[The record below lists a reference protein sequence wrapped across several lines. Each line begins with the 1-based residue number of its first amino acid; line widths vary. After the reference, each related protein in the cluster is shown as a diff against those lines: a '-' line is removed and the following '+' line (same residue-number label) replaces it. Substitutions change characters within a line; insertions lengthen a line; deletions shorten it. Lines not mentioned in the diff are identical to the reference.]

1 MKHTS
6 FGLIAWLS
14 TTRIH
19 LPLAHV
25 ETHFRVTGEVA
36 VVEMQQIFEQTARE
50 SLDVTYS
57 FPLPGSAAVFR
68 CEMIIN
74 GRVTRAVVMEEKEA
88 RRVVEEKKAAGH
100 RTALVE
106 MERDNLFTLQLGN
119 ATPGDTIVI
128 RLAYFETLERLGTQ
142 LSLRIPFSPG
152 VRYIPGKPLLR
163 LNSGRGSADDTDQV
177 PDASRIT
184 PPRITRAHPDAATL
198 YVHGI
203 FDADEVTT
211 TSLTS
216 PTHPA
221 VVFPKGEQVEIELAL
236 AEEVPDRDLVLRW
249 EEKTALEPQPRA
261 WISVQGEE
269 IHALLQL
276 RAPQA
281 ADVSVA
287 GEDHVQ
293 DIYFLL
299 DRSGSMQGAKWQ
311 KCAEALHAFV
321 RELGARDRVWIT
333 CFESS
338 FQDFAERLMTRNEL
352 LADRG
357 FQTLA
362 RLGTAGGTELL
373 PALEHVLKINEV
385 HGTTKSAR
393 LILITD
399 GQVGNEP
406 AVLALLKKPVHAKL
420 PVHCFGIDDA
430 VNDAFLKSL
439 ARQTGGRCALMTPN
453 DDIPAAVRALAV
465 SLRRPVLTDL
475 WLEGEG
481 SLPNK
486 DGALADLHAGEV
498 MLVPLLLR
506 KGQVLHAAI
515 TARTPDGGA
524 WLQTFDLQP
533 TANSSDTSAPRLL
546 WAQRHISHLLEQ
558 GRPSEAVQ
566 AAIAHNLTCK
576 GASFVAWDEAEK
588 VPVANREVYQPSLD
602 SDTLEL
608 ACAGSVNFFE
618 GKVTD
623 YMKSAALAPCS
634 DDELVSEFSYNT
646 LKPAPLYSKKRS
658 SPAPFKRMIANAG
671 MPPLDAA
678 PAHPNDLLIEMSQK
692 YESWEQIAASK
703 TAYWA
708 LSFRHLL
715 KSSGLSLEDATAS
728 VIILHAWMKDSSQR
742 HLQLERLFAAMT
754 LSKTPHTELGA
765 FIRSH
770 ITAPHLDDLRRI
782 FSWLGQSSPEASTQL
797 SAP

>member
-1 MKHTS
+1 MNHTS

-14 TTRIH
+14 STRIH
-19 LPLAHV
+19 LPLSHV
-25 ETHFRVTGEVA
+25 ETRFRVTGEVA
-36 VVEMQQIFEQTARE
+36 VVEMEQVFEQTARD
-50 SLDVTYS
+50 SLDVTYT

-119 ATPGDTIVI
+119 AAPGDTIVI
-128 RLAYFETLERLGTQ
+128 RLAYFETLDRLGTR

-152 VRYIPGKPLLR
+152 FRYIPGKPLLR
-163 LNSGRGSADDTDQV
+163 SNSGRGSTDDTDQV

-184 PPRITRAHPDAATL
+184 PPRIARTHPDAATL

-203 FDADEVTT
+203 FDADEVST

-236 AEEVPDRDLVLRW
+236 AEEVPDRDFVLRW
-249 EEKTALEPQPRA
+249 EEKTAIEPQPRA
-261 WISVQGEE
+261 WTSVQNGET
-269 IHALLQL
+269 HALLQL

-299 DRSGSMQGAKWQ
+299 DRSGSMQGQKWQ

-321 RELGARDRVWIT
+321 RELGARDRIWIT
-333 CFESS
+333 CFESAY
-338 FQDFAERLMTRNEL
+338 QDFAEKLMLRDEL

-373 PALEHVLKINEV
+373 PALEHVLKV
-385 HGTTKSAR
+385 RKTHGASKTAR

-406 AVLALLKKPVHAKL
+406 AILDLLKKPAHSTL

-439 ARQTGGRCALMTPN
+439 SRQTGGRCALMTPK
-453 DDIPAAVRALAV
+453 DDIPAAVRSLAV

-475 WLEGEG
+475 RLEGEAPPPQRG
-481 SLPNK
+481 HHLPR
-486 DGALADLHAGEV
+486 G
-498 MLVPLLLR
+498 P
-506 KGQVLHAAI
+506 
-515 TARTPDGGA
+515 AR
-524 WLQTFDLQP
+524 
-533 TANSSDTSAPRLL
+533 R
-546 WAQRHISHLLEQ
+546 RSHSRS
-558 GRPSEAVQ
+558 RPSSR
-566 AAIAHNLTCK
+566 K
-576 GASFVAWDEAEK
+576 PASPCRHHGPPHGWQ
-588 VPVANREVYQPSLD
+588 PVAPV
-602 SDTLEL
+602 
-608 ACAGSVNFFE
+608 F
-618 GKVTD
+618 
-623 YMKSAALAPCS
+623 
-634 DDELVSEFSYNT
+634 
-646 LKPAPLYSKKRS
+646 
-658 SPAPFKRMIANAG
+658 
-671 MPPLDAA
+671 
-678 PAHPNDLLIEMSQK
+678 
-692 YESWEQIAASK
+692 
-703 TAYWA
+703 
-708 LSFRHLL
+708 
-715 KSSGLSLEDATAS
+715 
-728 VIILHAWMKDSSQR
+728 
-742 HLQLERLFAAMT
+742 
-754 LSKTPHTELGA
+754 
-765 FIRSH
+765 
-770 ITAPHLDDLRRI
+770 
-782 FSWLGQSSPEASTQL
+782 
-797 SAP
+797 

>member
-14 TTRIH
+14 NTRIQ

-106 MERDNLFTLQLGN
+106 MQRDNLFTLQLGN
-119 ATPGDTIVI
+119 AAPGDTIVI
-128 RLAYFETLERLGTQ
+128 RLAYFETLERLATQ

-163 LNSGRGSADDTDQV
+163 ANRGRGSADDTDQV

-198 YVHGI
+198 YVHGV
-203 FDADEVTT
+203 FDADEITL

-221 VVFPKGEQVEIELAL
+221 VVYPRGDKVEVELAL
-236 AEEVPDRDLVLRW
+236 AEEAPDRDFVLRW
-249 EEKTALEPQPRA
+249 EEKTALEPQPHA
-261 WISVQGEE
+261 WVSAQGENV
-269 IHALLQL
+269 HALLQL
-276 RAPQA
+276 RAPQT

-287 GEDHVQ
+287 NEDHVQ

-299 DRSGSMQGAKWQ
+299 DRSGSMQGEKWQ
-311 KCAEALHAFV
+311 KCAEALHIFV
-321 RELGARDRVWIT
+321 RELGRRDRVWIT
-333 CFESS
+333 CFESTY
-338 FQDFAERLMTRNEL
+338 QDFAERLMARDEL

-357 FQTLA
+357 FQL
-362 RLGTAGGTELL
+362 LENYGTGGGTELL
-373 PALEHVLKINEV
+373 PALEHVLQIRK
-385 HGTTKSAR
+385 TFSSSQAAR
-393 LILITD
+393 IILITD

-406 AVLALLKKPVHAKL
+406 AILSLMKKPANAGL

-439 ARQTGGRCALMTPN
+439 ARQTGGRCALMTPK

-475 WLEGEG
+475 RLEGEG
-481 SLPNK
+481 SLPNA
-486 DGALADLHAGEV
+486 DDALPDLHAGEV
-498 MLVPLLLR
+498 LLVPLLLR
-506 KGQVLHAAI
+506 KGQPLHATI
-515 TARTPDGGA
+515 TARTPAGGA
-524 WLQTFDLQP
+524 WRQTFDLQR
-533 TANSSDTSAPRLL
+533 AADSSDTSAPRLL

-558 GRPSEAVQ
+558 GRQSEAVHS
-566 AAIAHNLTCK
+566 AISHNLTCN

-588 VPVANREVYQPSLD
+588 VPVASREVYQPSFDATAIGSGACMSPRFRIQGFSSIFKDAPPAAHSAIIHD
-602 SDTLEL
+602 SEAAPHPLKK
-608 ACAGSVNFFE
+608 F
-618 GKVTD
+618 
-623 YMKSAALAPCS
+623 ALANVVKS
-634 DDELVSEFSYNT
+634 VLEHRHT
-646 LKPAPLYSKKRS
+646 QPLICAEPLLS
-658 SPAPFKRMIANAG
+658 S
-671 MPPLDAA
+671 
-678 PAHPNDLLIEMSQK
+678 DLLTEMSLR
-692 YESWEQIAASK
+692 YESWEQIAASE
-703 TAYWA
+703 TADWA
-708 LSFRHLL
+708 HAVRHLI
-715 KSSGLSLEDATAS
+715 KSSGLSLEECTAA
-728 VIILHAWMKDSSQR
+728 VIILHAWMKDSLQR
-742 HLQLERLFAAMT
+742 HLQLERLLVAMM
-754 LSKTPHTELGA
+754 LSKTPHMDLGS
-765 FIRSH
+765 FIRTQ

-797 SAP
+797 SPP

>member
-106 MERDNLFTLQLGN
+106 LERDNLFTLQLGN
-119 ATPGDTIVI
+119 AAPGDTIVI

-163 LNSGRGSADDTDQV
+163 ANSGRGSADDTDQV
-177 PDASRIT
+177 PDASRLT

-203 FDADEVTT
+203 FDAGEVTT

-216 PTHPA
+216 PTHSA
-221 VVFPKGEQVEIELAL
+221 VVFPKGAQVEIELAL
-236 AEEVPDRDLVLRW
+236 AEEAPDRDFVLRW
-249 EEKTALEPQPRA
+249 EEKPALKPRPRVWVTA
-261 WISVQGEE
+261 QGGE

-311 KCAEALHAFV
+311 KCAEALQAFV
-321 RELGARDRVWIT
+321 RELGGRDRVWIT

-338 FQDFAERLMTRNEL
+338 FQDFAERLMTRDEL
-352 LADRG
+352 LADSG

-373 PALEHVLKINEV
+373 PALEHVLKIREA
-385 HGTTKSAR
+385 HGAAKSSR

-406 AVLALLKKPVHAKL
+406 AVLTLMKKPVHAGL

-439 ARQTGGRCALMTPN
+439 SRQTGGRCALMTPK

-475 WLEGEG
+475 RLEGEG
-481 SLPNK
+481 SLPNE

-498 MLVPLLLR
+498 VLVPLLLD
-506 KGQVLHAAI
+506 KEQALSATI
-515 TARTPDGGA
+515 TARTPDGRA
-524 WLQTFDLQP
+524 WRQSFDLQP
-533 TANSSDTSAPRLL
+533 TAESSDTSAPRLL

-558 GRPSEAVQ
+558 GRQSEAVQ
-566 AAIAHNLTCK
+566 AAITHNLTCK

-588 VPVANREVYQPSLD
+588 VTVANREVYQPSFDAIPAAGGSGMSNLLRTQGFSSILKD
-602 SDTLEL
+602 ASPEDHASLECL
-608 ACAGSVNFFE
+608 SAPRSL
-618 GKVTD
+618 K
-623 YMKSAALAPCS
+623 KSALRS
-634 DDELVSEFSYNT
+634 D
-646 LKPAPLYSKKRS
+646 LKPMRKHVPTGTPTSTESLTS
-658 SPAPFKRMIANAG
+658 NG
-671 MPPLDAA
+671 
-678 PAHPNDLLIEMSQK
+678 LLTEMSTR
-692 YESWEQIAASK
+692 YETWEQIAASK
-703 TAYWA
+703 TADWA
-708 LSFRHLL
+708 LSFRYLL
-715 KSSGLSLEDATAS
+715 KSSGLSLETATIA

-742 HLQLERLFAAMT
+742 HLQLERLFVAMT
-754 LSKTPHTELGA
+754 LSKTPHMELGA
-765 FIRSH
+765 FISSQ